1 MTRVL
6 EVTGDLVEIDMSL
19 HAVYRR
25 MELVFFAKTSAGTC
39 QGQPVKNFATITL
52 AEIGKAVF
60 PQYTV
65 RAEGAAVWYCQCGLL
80 AYEAALLLDDR
91 M

>member
-39 QGQPVKNFATITL
+39 QGQPVKNFATITRF
-52 AEIGKAVF
+52 E
-60 PQYTV
+60 PRV
-65 RAEGAAVWYCQCGLL
+65 RRCGTANAASSPTRRRSCWTPACRRPRSLTTPT
-80 AYEAALLLDDR
+80 R
-91 M
+91 